1 MPDQFSLLIASV
13 APWLPIATA
22 ALAALT
28 VIMALATLMSLRRAR
43 RERLTYEVM
52 ARTMR
57 EECDLLRR
65 EMAEQ
70 ARLARGEAGD
80 GLTKFQD
87 SLFRAFSILGQSID
101 GKVRE
106 FGGRLGEGM
115 AAMNGRVDALAQKL
129 DRDIAQMGEES
140 ARGRDSLRETIEG
153 RLHAHGQAHEMHAK
167 TLREEVSASLR
178 TLGDRNAATLGEM
191 GAHQK
196 ERLENTERALRD
208 LMQKNSAEQAALRG
222 TVEGRL
228 DTLRAENAQKLDE
241 MRKTVDEKLQTTL
254 ETRLG
259 ESFTRVVEQLNR
271 VHEGLGEMK
280 NLASNVGDLKSVLTN
295 VKVRGTY
302 GEVQLALILEQFMAP
317 HQYVKDARVNE
328 RTLERVEY
336 AVKFPGRGDAEV
348 LLPIDAK
355 FPRET
360 FERLV
365 EASEAGQ
372 IDLVLQLRKELEAQI
387 RKCAKD
393 IRDKYVLPP
402 VTTDF
407 AVMFLPTESL
417 YAEVLRQPGLFET
430 LQRDF
435 RVTVAGPT
443 TLSALLSAHAGRFP
457 HAGHR
462 EAVERGLA
470 DSWRCQD
477 RVRKIQRSRRGAGE
491 TARYGDEVRREARHA
506 HARPDAD
513 PARRAR
519 PAGCGGGRAARHG
532 RRGRRRCGA
541 PPAGGAGAAVFRY
554 RRLSPRGS
562 GRQVA
567 SIPNARA
574 RKRRFSSRRWM
585 IAALSSP
592 P

>member
-1 MPDQFSLLIASV
+1 MPDHLSLAAV
-13 APWLPIATA
+13 TPYLPVATA

-28 VIMALATLMSLRRAR
+28 LIIALAALAALRTVR
-43 RERLTYEVM
+43 REALAHEAVARL
-52 ARTMR
+52 MR

-65 EMAEQ
+65 ESAEQ

-87 SLFRAFSILGQSID
+87 SLFRAFVMLSESVD

-106 FGGRLGEGM
+106 FGGKLGEGM
-115 AAMNGRVDALAQKL
+115 AAVNGRVDGIAQKL
-129 DRDIAQMGEES
+129 DRDIAQMGEDA
-140 ARGRDSLRETIEG
+140 ARSRDVLRETIEG
-153 RLHAHGQAHEMHAK
+153 RLHAHGQTHEQHAK
-167 TLREEVSASLR
+167 TLREEVGGSLR
-178 TLGDRNAATLGEM
+178 MLGDRNATTLQTTLGEM

-196 ERLENTERALRD
+196 ERLENTERALRE
-208 LMQKNSAEQAALRG
+208 LMQKNSAEQAALRE
-222 TVEGRL
+222 TVENRL
-228 DTLRAENAQKLDE
+228 DVLRQENAVKLDE
-241 MRKTVDEKLQTTL
+241 MRRTVDEKLQTTL
-254 ETRLG
+254 EARLG

-328 RTLERVEY
+328 RSLERVEY

-360 FERLV
+360 FERLM
-365 EASEAGQ
+365 EASEIGQ
-372 IDLVLQLRKELEAQI
+372 VDLVLQLRKELETQI

-443 TLSALLSAHAGRFP
+443 TLSALLSAMQVGFRTLAIEKRSSEVWQILG
-457 HAGHR
+457 
-462 EAVERGLA
+462 AVKTEFGKYNGVVEGLA
-470 DSWRCQD
+470 KQLDTAMKSVEKLGTRT
-477 RVRKIQRSRRGAGE
+477 RVLTRTLRGVHDLPDVAANALLDIDGEDGVDGPERLKTAG
-491 TARYGDEVRREARHA
+491 
-506 HARPDAD
+506 
-513 PARRAR
+513 PALLFSDN
-519 PAGCGGGRAARHG
+519 AA
-532 RRGRRRCGA
+532 
-541 PPAGGAGAAVFRY
+541 
-554 RRLSPRGS
+554 
-562 GRQVA
+562 
-567 SIPNARA
+567 
-574 RKRRFSSRRWM
+574 
-585 IAALSSP
+585 
-592 P
+592 

>member
-1 MPDQFSLLIASV
+1 MPDHLPLAAL
-13 APWLPIATA
+13 APYLPVATA

-28 VIMALATLMSLRRAR
+28 LIIALAALAGLRTVR
-43 RERLTYEVM
+43 RESLAHEAVARL
-52 ARTMR
+52 MR

-65 EMAEQ
+65 ESAEQ

-87 SLFRAFSILGQSID
+87 SLFRAFVMLSESVD

-106 FGGRLGEGM
+106 FGGKLGEGM
-115 AAMNGRVDALAQKL
+115 AAVNGRVDAIAQKL
-129 DRDIAQMGEES
+129 DHDIAQMGEDATRS
-140 ARGRDSLRETIEG
+140 RDVLRETIEV
-153 RLHAHGQAHEMHAK
+153 RLQAHGQAHEQHAK
-167 TLREEVSASLR
+167 TLREEVNGSLR
-178 TLGDRNAATLGEM
+178 MLGDRNAATLGDM
-191 GAHQK
+191 NLHQK
-196 ERLENTERALRD
+196 ERLDKTELALRELAD
-208 LMQKNSAEQAALRG
+208 RNGNAHEALRQ
-222 TVEGRL
+222 TVESRL
-228 DTLRAENAQKLDE
+228 DVLRQENAAKLDE
-241 MRKTVDEKLQTTL
+241 MRRTVDEKLQTTL
-254 ETRLG
+254 EARLG

-280 NLASNVGDLKSVLTN
+280 TLASNVGDLKSVLTN

-328 RTLERVEY
+328 RSLERVEY

-360 FERLV
+360 FERLM

-372 IDLVLQLRKELEAQI
+372 VDLVLQLRKELETQI

-443 TLSALLSAHAGRFP
+443 TLSALLSAMQVGFRTLQIEKRSSEVWQIL
-457 HAGHR
+457 G
-462 EAVERGLA
+462 AVKTEFGKYNGVVEGLA
-470 DSWRCQD
+470 KQLDTAMKSVEKLGTRT
-477 RVRKIQRSRRGAGE
+477 RVLTRTLRGVH
-491 TARYGDEVRREARHA
+491 DL
-506 HARPDAD
+506 PDAAANALLD
-513 PARRAR
+513 LDGEEITDSQERPTK
-519 PAGCGGGRAARHG
+519 PAGPALLFSDTAA
-532 RRGRRRCGA
+532 
-541 PPAGGAGAAVFRY
+541 
-554 RRLSPRGS
+554 
-562 GRQVA
+562 
-567 SIPNARA
+567 
-574 RKRRFSSRRWM
+574 
-585 IAALSSP
+585 
-592 P
+592 

>member
-1 MPDQFSLLIASV
+1 MPDHLPLAAL
-13 APWLPIATA
+13 APYLPVATA

-28 VIMALATLMSLRRAR
+28 LIIALAALAGLRTVR
-43 RERLTYEVM
+43 REALAHEAVARL
-52 ARTMR
+52 MR

-65 EMAEQ
+65 ESAEQ

-87 SLFRAFSILGQSID
+87 SLFRAFVMLSESVD

-106 FGGRLGEGM
+106 FGGKLGEGM
-115 AAMNGRVDALAQKL
+115 AAVNGRVDAIAQKL
-129 DRDIAQMGEES
+129 DHDIAQMGEDATRS
-140 ARGRDSLRETIEG
+140 RDVLRETIEV
-153 RLHAHGQAHEMHAK
+153 RLQAHGQAHEQHAK
-167 TLREEVSASLR
+167 TLREEVNGSLR
-178 TLGDRNAATLGEM
+178 MLGDRNAATLGDM
-191 GAHQK
+191 NLHQK
-196 ERLENTERALRD
+196 ERLDKTELALRELAD
-208 LMQKNSAEQAALRG
+208 RNGNAHEALRQ
-222 TVEGRL
+222 TVESRL
-228 DTLRAENAQKLDE
+228 DVLRQENAAKLDE
-241 MRKTVDEKLQTTL
+241 MRRTVDEKLQTTL
-254 ETRLG
+254 EARLG

-280 NLASNVGDLKSVLTN
+280 TLASNVGDLKSVLTN

-328 RTLERVEY
+328 RSLERVEY

-360 FERLV
+360 FERLM

-372 IDLVLQLRKELEAQI
+372 VDLVLQLRKELETQI

-443 TLSALLSAHAGRFP
+443 TLSALLSAMQVGFRTLQIEKRSSEVWQIL
-457 HAGHR
+457 G
-462 EAVERGLA
+462 AVKTEFGKYNGVVEGLA
-470 DSWRCQD
+470 KQLDTAMKSVEKLGTRT
-477 RVRKIQRSRRGAGE
+477 RVLTRTLRGVH
-491 TARYGDEVRREARHA
+491 DL
-506 HARPDAD
+506 PDAAANALLD
-513 PARRAR
+513 LDGEEITDSQERPTK
-519 PAGCGGGRAARHG
+519 PAGPALLFSDTAA
-532 RRGRRRCGA
+532 
-541 PPAGGAGAAVFRY
+541 
-554 RRLSPRGS
+554 
-562 GRQVA
+562 
-567 SIPNARA
+567 
-574 RKRRFSSRRWM
+574 
-585 IAALSSP
+585 
-592 P
+592 